1 MEPFTLSTLTTSIN
15 AMRDLLI
22 GAQAIRDAATRAE
35 AIGLLS
41 AAQSELLS
49 VQEKCAS
56 IQQENVE
63 LRSRLAEFEGWE
75 ETKSLYEFTGL
86 TTVANF
92 PRLKNPSGNRS
103 IPLNVCPQ
111 CFSGKVLS
119 PINRLSTRDD
129 RVKCFRC
136 NWEVRAGNIGVLENL
151 FRYQQVGQ

>member
-1 MEPFTLSTLTTSIN
+1 MDPLTFSAVITNIN
-15 AMRDLLI
+15 AMGTFLKGGL
-22 GAQAIRDAATRAE
+22 AIRDEATRAE

-41 AAQSELLS
+41 AAQGELLS
-49 VQEKCAS
+49 VQEKCMS

-75 ETKSLYEFTGL
+75 DTKSQYEFVGL